1 MTRHPALTQTQAG
14 PLGVASATAR
24 RLLVEGI
31 LHETLR
37 NVDERSTG
45 VNNDI
50 VRSIWRAYDRMPAAA
65 RGPATTAAFAW
76 AKAYVSSP
84 EFAAAYATQR
94 EGQRPA
100 GAAGAASANVEAELQ
115 KMRDEQRAAAE
126 AARKMAE
133 SLPEK
138 DRAAMLAQLKAME
151 EQLNSPETLKTWR
164 AALEAQLGAAD
175 ADRDNAAARW
185 NANYPADPRMF
196 VRGHLER
203 FLAVTENLDYSLPTI
218 VLKAPTGD
226 TMGFLSPGYTGI
238 AWQRVY
244 AIMAGK
250 DAVDA
255 GRAAAAAW
263 LKEVGG
269 T

>member
-1 MTRHPALTQTQAG
+1 MTRHPAPAQAKAG
-14 PLGVASATAR
+14 PLGVADATAR

-31 LHETLR
+31 LQESLR
-37 NVDERSTG
+37 LADERPTRVTS
-45 VNNDI
+45 DI
-50 VRSIWRAYDRMPAAA
+50 VQTIWRAYDRMPAAA

-76 AKAYVSSP
+76 AKAYVNSP
-84 EFAAAYATQR
+84 EFAAAYAKQR
-94 EGQRPA
+94 EGQKPA
-100 GAAGAASANVEAELQ
+100 GAATVNVEAELR

-126 AARKMAE
+126 AARTMAE

-164 AALEAQLGAAD
+164 AVLEAQLGAAN

-185 NANYPADPRMF
+185 NANYPASPQTF

-218 VLKAPTGD
+218 VLKAPSGD
-226 TMGFLSPGYTGI
+226 TMGFLSPGYQGM

-250 DAVDA
+250 EAVDA

-263 LKEVGG
+263 LKELGG
-269 T
+269 E